1 MSMDNVPSNDS
12 LICMFPGSVASTSV
26 RDPTDDKNDSAPSPS
41 TSQLRF
47 QGVGSYDPSVGVPL
61 ATVENLWRDADAM
74 TKEFRFWGN
83 DVNQSKD
90 GFGTFTT
97 DNGEGDSKAAWWV
110 EDGRRHM
117 HWKKEGPDGTTFAG
131 LYDRETNGI
140 MTTVCYI
147 MPPTREGEVQE
158 VGHRWEGPYIPE
170 GELPYSRYEPH
181 NISLIVPSAS
191 PTKSDAYPDRPPS
204 SKLQVD
210 WLPNLQNLLIEK
222 PLSSRPSESMNII
235 PSARRICL
243 GSSSSG
249 SRCQRSAG
257 VSAVSIASEPPFPKD

>member
-1 MSMDNVPSNDS
+1 MDNVPSLDS
-12 LICMFPGSVASTSV
+12 LTSLLQRFVAPTTV
-26 RDPTDDKNDSAPSPS
+26 QDLTDDKNDSALSPS
-41 TSQLRF
+41 KLPLTFR
-47 QGVGSYDPSVGVPL
+47 GVGSYDPSIGIPSETAL
-61 ATVENLWRDADAM
+61 RLWNEANEQ
-74 TKEFRFWGN
+74 TKAFKFWGN
-83 DVNQSKD
+83 NVDQMED
-90 GFGTFTT
+90 GCGTFTI
-97 DNGEGDSKAAWWV
+97 DNEEGASKAAWWV

-204 SKLQVD
+204 SRLQVD

-222 PLSSRPSESMNII
+222 PLSSRPLESMQII

>member
-117 HWKKEGPDGTTFAG
+117 HWKKEGRDGTTFAG
-131 LYDRETNGI
+131 LDDIESKGI

-147 MPPTREGEVQE
+147 MPPTKEGAAQN
-158 VGHRWEGPYIPE
+158 VGYRWEGPYIPND
-170 GELPYSRYEPH
+170 ELPYSRYEPH

-191 PTKSDAYPDRPPS
+191 PTESDAYQDRPPS
-204 SKLQVD
+204 SELQVD
-210 WLPNLQNLLIEK
+210 WLPNLKNLLIEN
-222 PLSSRPSESMNII
+222 PLPSRPSESMTII
-235 PSARRICL
+235 PSARNIIL
-243 GSSSSG
+243 GSCSSG
-249 SRCQRSAG
+249 SRC
-257 VSAVSIASEPPFPKD
+257 